1 MKKLFVTVFVSL
13 WIVFLLTVISAEAA
27 KQHPRSFY
35 LTQDTFKGSQAL
47 TACADG
53 YHMASLWE
61 ILDVTNL
68 RYDTSLG
75 IARDDSG
82 SGPPTQASGW
92 IRTGYIA
99 DGGAQVPGIAN
110 CDAWTSDN
118 ANDRGTFAQLN
129 AFWTASEFNI
139 MGPWFVGTDFCD
151 SQRLVWC
158 VQD

>member
-1 MKKLFVTVFVSL
+1 MKKLLVTLFVSQ
-13 WIVFLLTVISAEAA
+13 WIVFLLTAISAEAA
-27 KQHPRSFY
+27 KQQPRSFY
-35 LTQDTFKGSQAL
+35 ITQGTFTGSQAVM
-47 TACADG
+47 ACADG
-53 YHMASLWE
+53 YHMASLFE

-75 IARDDSG
+75 ITQDDSG
-82 SGPPTQASGW
+82 SGPPSQVTGW

-118 ANDRGTFAQLN
+118 ASDRGTFAKLN

-139 MGPWFVGTDFCD
+139 MGPWFVGPNFCD
-151 SQRLVWC
+151 FPRRVWC